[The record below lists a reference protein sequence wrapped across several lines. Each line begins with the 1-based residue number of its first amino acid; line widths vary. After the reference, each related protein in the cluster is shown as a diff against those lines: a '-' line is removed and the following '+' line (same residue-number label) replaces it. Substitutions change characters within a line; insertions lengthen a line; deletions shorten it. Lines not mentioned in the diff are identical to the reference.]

1 MGRDEELPVQPTCEE
16 TPKVTGQMTSAE
28 NIGPDER
35 NKETPNMGLGEEKH
49 PVQLTCAE
57 NIGPD
62 ERNEETPNMDLNK
75 RDEGK
80 PPVQLTCEDS
90 TDGHDGHSGEE
101 TQPTIATIFDKGW
114 EFAECI
120 RHDEHDKE
128 TEPRNRDEE
137 GQEAAETI
145 DLNDPDD
152 RTSVQ
157 LDQTKIVIRTSV
169 KLPPNSLQARES
181 YRCRLTRQ
189 FYRCEYAR
197 RWYDK
202 YLCDG
207 DENT

>member
-28 NIGPDER
+28 NIGPDEC
-35 NKETPNMGLGEEKH
+35 NKETPNMGLGEEKR

-62 ERNEETPNMDLNK
+62 ERNEETLNMDLNEC
-75 RDEGK
+75 DEGK
-80 PPVQLTCEDS
+80 PPVQPTCEDS

-120 RHDEHDKE
+120 RHDEHDEE
-128 TEPRNRDEE
+128 TEPRNCDEK

-145 DLNDPDD
+145 DLDDPDN

-157 LDQTKIVIRTSV
+157 LDQTKIVI
-169 KLPPNSLQARES
+169 
-181 YRCRLTRQ
+181 
-189 FYRCEYAR
+189 
-197 RWYDK
+197 
-202 YLCDG
+202 
-207 DENT
+207 